1 MENSFPKFSL
11 YEILTI
17 SVVRF
22 VPVLFLMCLYF
33 ARPQDGGTAL
43 LAASQYGHRQVVD
56 TLLKHG
62 ANIHDQLYVS
72 AFHSLGPSSFPLH
85 ADRCSLSLDARSAS
99 FKIISMSNR
108 TLIWDIRE
116 KKYM

>member
-72 AFHSLGPSSFPLH
+72 AFHSLGAFFLPSSRRPLQSKFG
-85 ADRCSLSLDARSAS
+85 CQKCQ
-99 FKIISMSNR
+99 FQNYFN
-108 TLIWDIRE
+108 E
-116 KKYM
+116 Q